1 MGVVHADVV
10 GQKRNGKLRFLPTGR
25 ETSLQYSNGTGTR
38 YYYFYY
44 SSGTF
49 CDMPTA
55 YRAWVQEQSNKSRI
69 INSSP
74 RGKSLTFGTTYSHV

>member
-1 MGVVHADVV
+1 MGIVHADVV
-10 GQKRNGKLRFLPTGR
+10 EQEKNGKPRFLLTGR

-49 CDMPTA
+49 CHMPTA
-55 YRAWVQEQSNKSRI
+55 YRA
-69 INSSP
+69 
-74 RGKSLTFGTTYSHV
+74 